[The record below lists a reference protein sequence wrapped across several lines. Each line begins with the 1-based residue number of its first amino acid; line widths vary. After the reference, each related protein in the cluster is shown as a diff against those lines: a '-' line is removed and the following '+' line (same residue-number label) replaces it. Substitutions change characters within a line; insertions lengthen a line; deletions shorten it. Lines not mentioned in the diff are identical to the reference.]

1 MTTLTVVK
9 LGGSLLENAASR
21 RHALE
26 AIAGRWHDDS
36 RIVVVHGG
44 GKNIDVSLAKLGIPK
59 RTVQGLRVTDA
70 ATLEVVTGVLAGT
83 VNKTIVTELSV
94 AGVAPAGISGAD
106 GGTIQAEIH
115 PPIDG
120 VDPGFVGKVATCDP
134 ALTLTLLGAGFLPVI
149 ASLASSAEGQ
159 LLNVNADS
167 AAAAI
172 AVALGA
178 TRLVFLT
185 DVEGVIDGK
194 GSILPSL
201 GVAEAMS
208 LLASSSVTGGM
219 KPKLRACLD
228 ALAGGVDEVIIAG
241 PSRHVAALAGGEGG
255 THLVAA

>member
-1 MTTLTVVK
+1 MTSLTVVK
-9 LGGSLLENAASR
+9 LGGSLLENASSR
-21 RHALE
+21 HLALE
-26 AIAGRWHDDS
+26 AIADRWHEDS

-44 GKNIDVSLAKLGIPK
+44 GKHIDLSLAKLGIPK
-59 RTVQGLRVTDA
+59 RTVEGLRVTDA
-70 ATLEVVTGVLAGT
+70 ATLEVVTGVLGGL
-83 VNKTIVTELSV
+83 VNKTIVTELSL
-94 AGVAPAGISGAD
+94 AGIAAAGISGAD
-106 GGTIQAEIH
+106 GETLQAELH
-115 PPIDG
+115 APVDG
-120 VDPGFVGKVATCDP
+120 VDVGYVGKVSACDP
-134 ALTLTLLGAGFLPVI
+134 ALALTLLGAGFLPVI
-149 ASLASSAEGQ
+149 ASLASSSEGQ

-185 DVEGVIDGK
+185 DVEGVIDPT

-201 GVAEAMS
+201 GITETTA

-228 ALAGGVDEVIIAG
+228 ALEGGVAEVIIAG
-241 PSRHVAALAGGEGG
+241 PSRHGAALAGGEGG